1 MGTMYESEVECG
13 KYREAA
19 EDVTCN
25 QPLVKRC
32 EGMWIERVV
41 GVSDGECLGQLLYH
55 HVIGSNGGRWLAGGL
70 RYNVT

>member
-41 GVSDGECLGQLLYH
+41 GVSGAAAIPSCHWQ
-55 HVIGSNGGRWLAGGL
+55 
-70 RYNVT
+70 